1 MGAVG
6 RQAVVLGASV
16 GGLLVARVLADSF
29 ASVTVIER
37 DVLPDGAATRRGAPQ
52 ARHPHALLT
61 KGGHILDQ
69 LFPGLLGELVDR
81 GAPVWD
87 DGDWSKLYMSIAGH
101 VMLRQGR
108 AAFDHKQMALYFPS
122 RPLLEAAIRR
132 RVEAFENVHILDGT
146 EVAELTVTADH
157 RRVTG
162 VTVASDDGAASHHLG
177 ADLIVDA
184 MGRSAHTPAFLEKL
198 GYGRP
203 EELHVKTRTC
213 YVSQP
218 LKIKPNS
225 LHELIVNI
233 HPAPG
238 RPAGMFLTTNENDT
252 AIFTVFGIG
261 GNEPPADLRAMIDYA
276 EKYTPAGFLNTVRAA
291 EPIGN
296 PHRYRVPSSQWRR
309 YHKMRRFPDGL
320 LVSGDAICSFN
331 PIYGQGMT
339 VSALQA
345 LALQDCLHKGLD
357 NLAHR
362 YFRATAKPISIAWRL
377 ATTSDLQFPETEGAR
392 SATARIGSKP
402 TERLLT
408 VCETDAVVAAQ
419 FFKVSGLI
427 DPPTRLLKPSIVR
440 RLLPAGTKTF
450 SA

>member
-1 MGAVG
+1 M
-6 RQAVVLGASV
+6 
-16 GGLLVARVLADSF
+16 
-29 ASVTVIER
+29 
-37 DVLPDGAATRRGAPQ
+37 
-52 ARHPHALLT
+52 
-61 KGGHILDQ
+61 
-69 LFPGLLGELVDR
+69 
-81 GAPVWD
+81 
-87 DGDWSKLYMSIAGH
+87 
-101 VMLRQGR
+101 
-108 AAFDHKQMALYFPS
+108 
-122 RPLLEAAIRR
+122 
-132 RVEAFENVHILDGT
+132 
-146 EVAELTVTADH
+146 
-157 RRVTG
+157 
-162 VTVASDDGAASHHLG
+162 TVASDDGAASHHLA

-261 GNEPPADLRAMIDYA
+261 GNEPPADLRAMIAYA

-296 PHRYRVPSSQWRR
+296 PYRYRIPSSQWRR

-339 VSALQA
+339 VSALEA
-345 LALQDCLHKGLD
+345 IALQDCLHKGL
-357 NLAHR
+357 R
-362 YFRATAKPISIAWRL
+362 QSRASVLSGNRQTHQHRL
-377 ATTSDLQFPETEGAR
+377 AAIHRVRPPVSRDRRRA
-392 SATARIGSKP
+392 SSTARIGSKP
-402 TERLLT
+402 TERLLR

-440 RLLPAGTKTF
+440 RLATSRHQNL
-450 SA
+450 

>member
-16 GGLLVARVLADSF
+16 GGLLAARVLADSF

-81 GAPVWD
+81 GAPLWD

-132 RVEAFENVHILDGT
+132 RVVAFDNVHLLDGT

-184 MGRSAHTPAFLEKL
+184 MGRSAHTPAFLDKL
-198 GYGRP
+198 GFGRP

-238 RPAGMFLTTNENDT
+238 RPAKMFLTTNENDR
-252 AIFTVFGIG
+252 AISPF
-261 GNEPPADLRAMIDYA
+261 
-276 EKYTPAGFLNTVRAA
+276 
-291 EPIGN
+291 
-296 PHRYRVPSSQWRR
+296 
-309 YHKMRRFPDGL
+309 
-320 LVSGDAICSFN
+320 LVSA
-331 PIYGQGMT
+331 
-339 VSALQA
+339 
-345 LALQDCLHKGLD
+345 
-357 NLAHR
+357 
-362 YFRATAKPISIAWRL
+362 ATNH
-377 ATTSDLQFPETEGAR
+377 
-392 SATARIGSKP
+392 
-402 TERLLT
+402 
-408 VCETDAVVAAQ
+408 
-419 FFKVSGLI
+419 
-427 DPPTRLLKPSIVR
+427 PPTSEP
-440 RLLPAGTKTF
+440 
-450 SA
+450 

>member
-132 RVEAFENVHILDGT
+132 RVVAFDNVHLLDGT

-184 MGRSAHTPAFLEKL
+184 MGRSAHTPAFLDKL
-198 GYGRP
+198 GFGRP

-238 RPAGMFLTTNENDT
+238 RPAGMFLTTNENDR
-252 AIFTVFGIG
+252 AVFTVFGIG

-276 EKYTPAGFLNTVRAA
+276 ENYTPAGFLNTVRAA

-296 PHRYRVPSSQWRR
+296 PHRYRIPSSQWRR

-339 VSALQA
+339 VSALEA
-345 LALQDCLHKGLD
+345 LALQHCLHKGLD
-357 NLAHR
+357 R
-362 YFRATAKPISIAWRL
+362 SRASVLSGNRQTHQHRL
-377 ATTSDLQFPETEGAR
+377 AAIHHVRPPVSRDRRRAFCHGPDRIQADRTVAHGVRNRRRRSSSVLQSQRPHRPADPAPQAVDSPPPATSRHQNL
-392 SATARIGSKP
+392 
-402 TERLLT
+402 
-408 VCETDAVVAAQ
+408 
-419 FFKVSGLI
+419 
-427 DPPTRLLKPSIVR
+427 
-440 RLLPAGTKTF
+440 
-450 SA
+450 

>member
-6 RQAVVLGASV
+6 RQAVVLGGSV
-16 GGLLVARVLADSF
+16 GGLLAARVLADSF
-29 ASVTVIER
+29 ARVTVIER

-52 ARHPHALLT
+52 AHHPHALLT
-61 KGGHILDQ
+61 KGAHILDR
-69 LFPGLLGELVDR
+69 LFPGLLSALVDH

-101 VMLRQGR
+101 VMLRHGL
-108 AAFDHKQMALYFPS
+108 AAFDHNQMAMYFPS

-132 RVEAFENVHILDGT
+132 RVEAVDNVDIRDGT
-146 EVAELTVTADH
+146 DVAELTVTADR

-162 VTVASDDGAASHHLG
+162 VTVTDGDGTASQDLE
-177 ADLIVDA
+177 ADLVVDA
-184 MGRSAHTPAFLEKL
+184 MGRSAHTPALLDRL

-203 EELHVKTRTC
+203 DELHVKSRIC

-218 LKIKPNS
+218 LQLKHNS
-225 LHELIVNI
+225 LHEMIVNI
-233 HPAPG
+233 HPVPG
-238 RPAGMFLTTNENDT
+238 RPTGMFLTINENDT
-252 AIFTVFGIG
+252 AIFTVFSIG
-261 GNEPPADLRAMIDYA
+261 GNEPPTDLKAMIDYA
-276 EKYTPAGFLNTVRAA
+276 EKYTPAEFFNAVRAA

-296 PHRYRVPSSQWRR
+296 PHRYRIPSSQWRR
-309 YHKMRRFPDGL
+309 YDKMRRFPAGL

-339 VSALQA
+339 VSALEA
-345 LALQDCLHKGLD
+345 VALQDCLHKGLD
-357 NLAHR
+357 NLAQR
-362 YFRATAKPISIAWRL
+362 YFRSTAKPISTAWQL
-377 ATTSDLQFPETEGAR
+377 ATTSDLNFPETEGAR
-392 SATARIGSKP
+392 TAMTRIGAKL

-427 DPPTRLLKPSIVR
+427 DSPTGLLRPSIVR
-440 RLLPAGTKTF
+440 RLALPKWRH
-450 SA
+450 S